1 MPRNGLYLT
10 TMPVLWVQELQS
22 VPNIKTLT
30 TVTPQPDIKMGYE
43 DPSSFLGQSHPHGHG
58 HGHSGQHYLPRQE
71 LTHHLYTPSL
81 PFLSNPPMAKHPLH
95 SFFMPDDLRHMIQAR
110 HDATYLGNV
119 PVQGLPTEVGPYHSL
134 MPLDHRMG
142 VSKSY
147 GYQAPVYRA
156 ISSIDG
162 GVYCLRRIEGEY

>member
-1 MPRNGLYLT
+1 
-10 TMPVLWVQELQS
+10 
-22 VPNIKTLT
+22 
-30 TVTPQPDIKMGYE
+30 MGYP
-43 DPSSFLGQSHPHGHG
+43 DPSFLAQSHPHPHG
-58 HGHSGQHYLPRQE
+58 NQHYQPRPE

-81 PFLSNPPMAKHPLH
+81 PFLANPPMAKHPLH

-110 HDATYLGNV
+110 HDATYMGNV
-119 PVQGLPTEVGPYHSL
+119 PIQGLPTEVGPYHSL
-134 MPLDHRMG
+134 MPLDRRMG

-162 GVYCLRRIEGEY
+162 GVYCLRRIEGGSLCCWRAWKSGLINRIQGFEPGCLLCNGKVETDATPEYR